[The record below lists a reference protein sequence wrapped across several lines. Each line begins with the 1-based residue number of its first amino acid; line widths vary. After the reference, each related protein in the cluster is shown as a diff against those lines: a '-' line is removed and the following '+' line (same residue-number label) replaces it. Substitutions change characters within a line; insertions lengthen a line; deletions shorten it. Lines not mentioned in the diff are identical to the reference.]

1 MMKKTILKLALSV
14 VTAVMICPVA
24 SQASAEP
31 SLASD
36 EEKIIDEKTT
46 RRIKESKS
54 SLQYEKLMD
63 SFEETE
69 TGELIYPDYYGGSYI
84 DDDGGFVV
92 CVVATN
98 AEEKK
103 YTSKSIEETIH
114 ASDFKIKSVKYS
126 YNELEEMME
135 FLNKYKQNTRDSE
148 IAKSWSGHFL
158 SDSDNAIF
166 VELDVVSDEQISL
179 FRKEVTDSPM
189 ISFINSGG
197 QGVDCA
203 NLNSGRGTN
212 NATTGMSGS
221 MGYRASING
230 RIGFVTAA
238 HVASVGDVIKGTSST
253 IGEVTISQNWGS
265 VDAAFLEITSTHNGN
280 S

>member
-14 VTAVMICPVA
+14 VTAVMICPAA

-203 NLNSGRGTN
+203 NLNPGRGTN

>member
-1 MMKKTILKLALSV
+1 MKKTILKLALSV

>member
-1 MMKKTILKLALSV
+1 MKKTILKLALSV
-14 VTAVMICPVA
+14 VTAVMICPAA

-203 NLNSGRGTN
+203 NLNPGRGTN

>member
-1 MMKKTILKLALSV
+1 MKKTILKLALSV
-14 VTAVMICPVA
+14 VTAVMICPAA

-148 IAKSWSGHFL
+148 IAKSWSGHIL

-203 NLNSGRGTN
+203 NLNPGRGTN

>member
-1 MMKKTILKLALSV
+1 MKKTILKLALSV
-14 VTAVMICPVA
+14 VTAVMICPAA

-98 AEEKK
+98 DEEKK

-203 NLNSGRGTN
+203 NLNPGRGTN

-238 HVASVGDVIKGTSST
+238 HVASVGDVIKGASST

>member
-1 MMKKTILKLALSV
+1 MVNVMMKKTILKLALSV

-36 EEKIIDEKTT
+36 GEKIIDEKTT

-54 SLQYEKLMD
+54 SLQYEELMD

-69 TGELIYPDYYGGSYI
+69 TGELIYPNYYGGSYI

-92 CVVATN
+92 CVVAANT
-98 AEEKK
+98 EEKE
-103 YTSKSIEETIH
+103 YASKSIEETIN
-114 ASDFKIKSVKYS
+114 ASDFKIKNVKYS

-148 IAKSWSGHFL
+148 IAKNWSGHFL

-166 VELDVVSDEQISL
+166 VELDDVSDEQISL
-179 FRKEVTDSPM
+179 FRKEVTASPM

-197 QGVDCA
+197 QVVDCA
-203 NLNSGRGTN
+203 NLNPEKGINNPTMGISGRWDIELVL
-212 NATTGMSGS
+212 TGELALLRLLML
-221 MGYRASING
+221 
-230 RIGFVTAA
+230 
-238 HVASVGDVIKGTSST
+238 
-253 IGEVTISQNWGS
+253 
-265 VDAAFLEITSTHNGN
+265 FL
-280 S
+280 

>member
-1 MMKKTILKLALSV
+1 MKKTILKLALSV
-14 VTAVMICPVA
+14 VTAVMICPAA

-31 SLASD
+31 SLVFAG
-36 EEKIIDEKTT
+36 EKIIDEKTT
-46 RRIKESKS
+46 RRIKESDS
-54 SLQYEKLMD
+54 SLQYEELMD

-84 DDDGGFVV
+84 DDDGGLVV
-92 CVVATN
+92 CIVAAN

-103 YTSKSIEETIH
+103 YASKNIKEAIN
-114 ASDFKIKSVKYS
+114 ASDFKIKNVKYS

-135 FLNKYKQNTRDSE
+135 YLNRYKQNTRDSE

-158 SDSDNAIF
+158 SDSDNA
-166 VELDVVSDEQISL
+166 VLVQLDDVSDEQISL

-203 NLNSGRGTN
+203 NLNPERDINNPAMGISGL
-212 NATTGMSGS
+212 
-221 MGYRASING
+221 MGYKL
-230 RIGFVTAA
+230 VLT
-238 HVASVGDVIKGTSST
+238 
-253 IGEVTISQNWGS
+253 GELALLW
-265 VDAAFLEITSTHNGN
+265 LLMRLL
-280 S
+280 

>member
-14 VTAVMICPVA
+14 VTAVMICPA
-24 SQASAEP
+24 ANQASAEP

-203 NLNSGRGTN
+203 NLNPGRGTN